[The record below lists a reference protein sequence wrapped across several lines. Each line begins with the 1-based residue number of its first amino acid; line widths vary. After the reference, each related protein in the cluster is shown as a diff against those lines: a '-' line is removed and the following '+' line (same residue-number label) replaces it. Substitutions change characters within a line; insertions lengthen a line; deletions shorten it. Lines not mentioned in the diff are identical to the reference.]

1 MTENYKTCQLCDG
14 KVAADHKGQTC
25 PLCGRETKWNYVL
38 VAEPGRLEITGHHAT
53 LRHAAEWWAWNW
65 RYLVV
70 FILATLGSLV
80 FGFIPGW
87 GGMAAAV
94 CTIIATA
101 TGFKA
106 GMKYHKEITR

>member
-1 MTENYKTCQLCDG
+1 MTENYKTCQRCGG
-14 KVAADHKGQTC
+14 KVAAAHQGQTC
-25 PLCGRETKWNYVL
+25 PLCKQETKWNYVL
-38 VAEPGRLEITGHHAT
+38 VAEPGRLEITGYPAMLT
-53 LRHAAEWWAWNW
+53 HAAEWWVWNW
-65 RYLVV
+65 PYLVV
-70 FILATLGSLV
+70 FFLATLGSLI

-87 GGMAAAV
+87 GGVVAAI